1 MPQPTN
7 DLDILNF
14 ALTLEHFE
22 SALYKALIAT
32 NLLSGVEAQYLA
44 TFGAHEAAHVTTL
57 TQTITTLGGKPVAPL
72 PAYNFPKIATRA
84 DLISTI
90 VSVEDLGASA
100 YLGQAPYL
108 QNKDLLEAAVNIH
121 NVEAEHAATWR
132 IVAGSPVAPDP
143 VAKGST
149 YDDVLKIV
157 TPFLQA
163 PVTAPAATTATTAL
177 DTAAPSPSATAS
189 APLIVPPVAP
199 PTVSA
204 PVNPG
209 SVAVTP
215 PASGALPPA
224 PTPVPIP
231 TGPGGFPQLPFTPRR
246 LGNG

>member
-32 NLLSGVEAQYLA
+32 NLLSGVEAQYLT
-44 TFGAHEAAHVTTL
+44 TFGAHEAAHVTNL
-57 TQTITTLGGKPVAPL
+57 TQVISQLGGKPVAPL

-121 NVEAEHAATWR
+121 NVEAQHAAVWR
-132 IVAGSPVAPDP
+132 IVAGSPVAPDA
-143 VAKGST
+143 VAKGNT
-149 YDDVLKIV
+149 YDDVLRIV
-157 TPFLQA
+157 TPFLPA
-163 PVTAPAATTATTAL
+163 PTTPVAPTATAAPAATATW
-177 DTAAPSPSATAS
+177 
-189 APLIVPPVAP
+189 
-199 PTVSA
+199 
-204 PVNPG
+204 
-209 SVAVTP
+209 
-215 PASGALPPA
+215 
-224 PTPVPIP
+224 
-231 TGPGGFPQLPFTPRR
+231 RR
-246 LGNG
+246 